1 MEGVREPKV
10 VAIILSLV
18 STVGCSGMTGLMPTG
33 PSQSLSTSLSTSQ
46 SAFQSVPSM
55 PPPAVVSGPAPDVI
69 TGTVSPLD
77 AGGPRCHLGL
87 YSCEVYDFSLASEGG
102 FDVMLAW
109 EGGERALMIQLY
121 RADVGLVHE
130 DLAPR
135 GGVSRITFRR
145 PNLAAMDYQIRVVN
159 LQRDAAIPFTL
170 TVTRWEN

>member
-1 MEGVREPKV
+1 
-10 VAIILSLV
+10 
-18 STVGCSGMTGLMPTG
+18 MTGLMPTG
-33 PSQSLSTSLSTSQ
+33 PSQSLSTSQ
-46 SAFQSVPSM
+46 SALQSVPSM
-55 PPPAVVSGPAPDVI
+55 PPPAVVSGPVPDVI
-69 TGTVSPLD
+69 AGTVSPLD

-87 YSCEVYDFSLASEGG
+87 YSCAVYDYSLTSEGG
-102 FDVMLAW
+102 FDVALAW

-135 GGVSRITFRR
+135 GGASRITFRR

>member
-10 VAIILSLV
+10 AAILLFLV
-18 STVGCSGMTGLMPTG
+18 FTVGCSGMTGLTPTG
-33 PSQSLSTSLSTSQ
+33 PSQSLSPSQPLSL
-46 SAFQSVPSM
+46 A
-55 PPPAVVSGPAPDVI
+55 PPPAVVSGPLPDVI
-69 TGTVSPLD
+69 TGTVSSLD

-87 YSCEVYDFSLASEGG
+87 YSCEVYNFPLASEGG
-102 FDVMLAW
+102 FDVTLAW
-109 EGGERALMIQLY
+109 EGGERSLMVQLY

-135 GGVSRITFRR
+135 GGASRITFRR

-170 TVTRWEN
+170 SVMRWEN